1 MRGSRQQADP
11 ECGAASLTWKPQPGL
26 AAHQSG
32 IPGAPPPGSSPS
44 PTHLQP
50 VPRGPGCPGR
60 TSGLSPHPGP
70 GCRLGLSAWP
80 GVRSWALLASRVC
93 LCGPLRKSQRGL
105 RTSRKELEGLGLRD
119 KSQPCDAF
127 GVILGLDPVRE
138 AICWSGVR
146 EEGGGVTFAAAPPP
160 SDREPKLTWKYS
172 CLGLFFL
179 CWRVLC
185 LVGRAVLNLD
195 VGRSWYGWCE
205 AIVPE
210 G

>member
-127 GVILGLDPVRE
+127 GVILGLDPVQE

-160 SDREPKLTWKYS
+160 QRPGAKVDMEIQ
-172 CLGLFFL
+172 LFGPLFS
-179 CWRVLC
+179 VLAC
-185 LVGRAVLNLD
+185 FVFGGKGGSKSGRGKELVWLV
-195 VGRSWYGWCE
+195 
-205 AIVPE
+205 
-210 G
+210 